1 MRTRTRE
8 NNLNLIAETLAHT
21 HECRLEER
29 EASRREQKMRLGE
42 SRRKWR
48 QIVKRAKE
56 SYIVQVV

>member
-1 MRTRTRE
+1 M
-8 NNLNLIAETLAHT
+8 NLIAETLAHT

-29 EASRREQKMRLGE
+29 ETSRREQKMRLGE

-56 SYIVQVV
+56 SCIVQVV